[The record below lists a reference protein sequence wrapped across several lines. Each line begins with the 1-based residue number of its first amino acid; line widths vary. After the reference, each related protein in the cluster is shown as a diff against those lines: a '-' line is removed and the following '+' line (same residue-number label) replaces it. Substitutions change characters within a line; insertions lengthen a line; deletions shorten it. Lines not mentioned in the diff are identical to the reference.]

1 MLHVSL
7 PVVCVLDARHEKSI
21 VEISCLL
28 RACHEERVDLES
40 IAYEFTLVILND
52 KVKRIGELRLE
63 SSHKFI
69 IAFHHFDRQ
78 GSCLKKNVNIIL
90 TLIALFFRKI
100 YDKFVENIS

>member
-1 MLHVSL
+1 MLDYVSNRCAIWLDKLRILTDHRDQELTQRRSEMLHVSL

-28 RACHEERVDLES
+28 RACHKERVDLES

-63 SSHKFI
+63 SSH
-69 IAFHHFDRQ
+69 
-78 GSCLKKNVNIIL
+78 
-90 TLIALFFRKI
+90 
-100 YDKFVENIS
+100 